1 MSVIGIVGTAGPS
14 TSLRSGRDD
23 TSFVG
28 LGCLSPN
35 RSVIPAGWLCL
46 RGRLVVDCDGGTR
59 VVDEEIRILIADD
72 HPLMRKG
79 LRLSVEEDPGL
90 KVVGEAA
97 DGEAALLSIK
107 KLHPHIA
114 LLDIEMPKLDG
125 LGVARELVKSGLKTE
140 VIFLTLH
147 SNQDLFRSA
156 MELGCKGYILKDS
169 AVQEVVAGIHAVAS
183 GRPYISSAITA
194 DLLQSQNRPEAK
206 SSNALMS
213 LLTPTELRIMQLI
226 ARGKTSKEIG
236 TELSIHYRTVENHRT
251 NMCRK
256 LELEGEGA
264 NALLRFALQNKNL
277 S

>member
-1 MSVIGIVGTAGPS
+1 ME
-14 TSLRSGRDD
+14 
-23 TSFVG
+23 
-28 LGCLSPN
+28 
-35 RSVIPAGWLCL
+35 
-46 RGRLVVDCDGGTR
+46 DG
-59 VVDEEIRILIADD
+59 IRILIADD

-97 DGEAALLSIK
+97 DGEAALSLIT
-107 KLHPHIA
+107 KLRPHVA

-125 LGVARELVKSGLKTE
+125 LGVAREVVKRGLKIE
-140 VIFLTLH
+140 IIFLTLH

-156 MELGCKGYILKDS
+156 MDLGCKGYILKDS

-183 GRPYISSAITA
+183 GRPYISSAITT
-194 DLLQSQNRPEAK
+194 DLLQSRNQSAPQP
-206 SSNALMS
+206 SNS
-213 LLTPTELRIMQLI
+213 LTSNLSPTELRIMRLI
-226 ARGKTSKEIG
+226 AQGKTSKEIG
-236 TELSIHYRTVENHRT
+236 AELSIHYRTVENHRT

-277 S
+277 L